1 MTDSQRNDYLSD
13 ITKRY
18 KKEAE
23 LGDLQSKYGKI
34 NKKLPKA
41 VELKTEIDELKSE
54 ITKINETWKIK

>member
-23 LGDLQSKYGKI
+23 VADLEKQYRNS

-41 VELKTEIDELKSE
+41 VELKTEIEELKAE
-54 ITKINETWKIK
+54 ITKINEKWKIK